1 MNRLGNMQS
10 VFPSLC
16 FNLRKLNESVTSN
29 TNGCKALR
37 TLGPPED
44 FIQSHPIISL
54 FLAISVVLGFLPI
67 ILLAALVFSPF
78 LVVSLSVV
86 TVFGGTFLVAS
97 FSFLVILFPALLF
110 GTIMGVFAYL
120 AYRVVVN
127 ALRIIKHLKDMVLSL
142 PSRIFPVLNRFD
154 SFKEQP
160 YLVLKPP
167 NEETSN
173 RNYLYRSES
182 GVMRRNYSD
191 LGKVKF
197 D

>member
-1 MNRLGNMQS
+1 MNRLGNMKS

-37 TLGPPED
+37 TLGRTED
-44 FIQSHPIISL
+44 FIQSHPSISL
-54 FLAISVVLGFLPI
+54 FLTIFIVLGFLPM

-78 LVVSLSVV
+78 LVISLSAV

-97 FSFLVILFPALLF
+97 FSFLVTLFPALLF
-110 GTIMGVFAYL
+110 GAVVGVFVYL

-127 ALRIIKHLKDMVLSL
+127 ALRVIKQLKDMVLSL
-142 PSRIFPVLNRFD
+142 PSGILPVLNRFD
-154 SFKEQP
+154 SCKEQP
-160 YLVLKPP
+160 CRVLKPP
-167 NEETSN
+167 NEETSK
-173 RNYLYRSES
+173 RNYLYRSK
-182 GVMRRNYSD
+182 GVARRIYSD
-191 LGKVKF
+191 LDKVKL